1 MTIEQNE
8 ARAEIARQVEE
19 YIKRGGKITVL
30 PHQQLDRVKLPVR
43 MANGGY
49 NAQN

>member
-1 MTIEQNE
+1 MINDQNE
-8 ARAEIARQVEE
+8 ARAVIARQVEE

-30 PHQQLDRVKLPVR
+30 PHQQLERVKPPVR
-43 MANGGY
+43 MANGGH